1 MVQIIIIKI
10 ILIQNIFIIINNIYS
25 YYDLYH
31 IFFTEIEK
39 MILKNNYIV
48 FNCKN
53 IFKNSNRIF
62 GILDILYNL

>member
-1 MVQIIIIKI
+1 MIYII
-10 ILIQNIFIIINNIYS
+10 F
-25 YYDLYH
+25 
-31 IFFTEIEK
+31 FFTEIEK

-62 GILDILYNL
+62 GILGILYNL

>member
-1 MVQIIIIKI
+1 MIYII
-10 ILIQNIFIIINNIYS
+10 F
-25 YYDLYH
+25 
-31 IFFTEIEK
+31 FFTEIEK